1 MQHNKKRTIRIGKSR
16 REALLRSL
24 AQSLILHEQI
34 KTTETRAKIL
44 RGFVDKLI
52 NYAKKEDKVSAIRLL
67 NKHLQDKNTSKKLME
82 VIAEKYTD
90 KNSGYTRLI
99 KTSPRDGDNAP
110 MVYVQLT

>member
-1 MQHNKKRTIRIGKSR
+1 M
-16 REALLRSL
+16 
-24 AQSLILHEQI
+24 
-34 KTTETRAKIL
+34 
-44 RGFVDKLI
+44 I